1 MESYSSSDNSSSWSD
16 ELSLESA
23 TYESMRLDFERL
35 ARDWLNANGVEF
47 TQTGSTLVD
56 QHFYHLCQKN
66 PQFHDLTNHRLID
79 RMPNRTLKS
88 QNVNV
93 KVY

>member
-1 MESYSSSDNSSSWSD
+1 MNFPWNLPHMNQCDWTLND
-16 ELSLESA
+16 LLESGSMI
-23 TYESMRLDFERL
+23 TES
-35 ARDWLNANGVEF
+35 EF

-66 PQFHDLTNHRLID
+66 PQFHDLTNRRLID
-79 RMPNRTLKS
+79 RMPNRILTS

-93 KVY
+93 KFIK